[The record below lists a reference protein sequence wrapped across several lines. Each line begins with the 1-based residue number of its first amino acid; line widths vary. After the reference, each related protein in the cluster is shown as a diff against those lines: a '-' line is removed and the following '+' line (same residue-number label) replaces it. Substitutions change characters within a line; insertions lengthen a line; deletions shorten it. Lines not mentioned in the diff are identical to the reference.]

1 MSFSKLSPG
10 QTFLEHL
17 IMELS
22 GIDNWVAVAFRG
34 GVVSA
39 NIAWCYEYDDRQISG
54 SNRHCVGVPRIL
66 LLANQLSHITCYD
79 EDVMID
85 FF

>member
-1 MSFSKLSPG
+1 MNLSDQNQVRALKDNGIGSTFSGLSD
-10 QTFLEHL
+10 ER
-17 IMELS
+17 S
-22 GIDNWVAVAFRG
+22 
-34 GVVSA
+34 
-39 NIAWCYEYDDRQISG
+39 
-54 SNRHCVGVPRIL
+54 GVPRIL